1 MSKTYR
7 VSMRVPENAQGIF
20 TEALGLLKGAVVAG
34 LSDENG
40 LVELDLFLEREPE
53 QGEVIAPLAAVS
65 LATGLEIPEFTIEL
79 MPDIDWVAESQKGL
93 PPVWAGRFW
102 LYGSH
107 VETPPPHGSIPLLV
121 EANAAFGTGQHEST
135 FGCLVAMSLIARRR
149 KPRRILDMGAG
160 SGVLSMAAAK
170 LWRKPVLAV
179 EMDVPSCAVA
189 RENARL
195 NGVGAY
201 LQVREGL
208 GYRPSDVAKS
218 APYDLILAN
227 ILAEPLMAMAP
238 DLSRHLAPGGYAVL
252 AGLLTRQSRAVIA
265 RHRQAGLYLERALE
279 FGEWTTLIM
288 RRR

>member
-7 VSMRVPENAQGIF
+7 VSMRVPEASQDVF
-20 TEALGLLKGAVVAG
+20 TEALGLLEGAVVAG
-34 LSDENG
+34 LPDENG
-40 LVELDLFLEREPE
+40 LADLDLYLEREPE
-53 QGEVIAPLAAVS
+53 RGEVIAPLAAIS
-65 LATGLEIPEFTIEL
+65 LATGLEIPDFEIEP

-93 PPVWAGRFW
+93 PSVWAGRFW
-102 LYGSH
+102 LFGSH
-107 VETPPPHGSIPLLV
+107 IKTLPPHGSVPLLV
-121 EANAAFGTGQHEST
+121 EANTAFGTGQHEST
-135 FGCLVAMSLIARRR
+135 FGCLVAMSLIARRL

-201 LQVREGL
+201 LHVCEGL
-208 GYRPSDVAKS
+208 GYRPPVVGKF

-238 DLSRHLAPGGYAVL
+238 DLARHLAPGGYAVL

-265 RHRQAGLYLERALE
+265 RHREAGLYLERPLE
-279 FGEWTTLIM
+279 FGEWTTLIL